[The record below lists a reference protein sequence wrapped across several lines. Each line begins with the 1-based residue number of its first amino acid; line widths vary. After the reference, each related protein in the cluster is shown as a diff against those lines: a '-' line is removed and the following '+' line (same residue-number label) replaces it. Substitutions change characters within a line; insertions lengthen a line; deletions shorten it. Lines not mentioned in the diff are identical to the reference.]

1 MKMSITR
8 FHFWRNRIGWEV
20 ILFPVFS
27 NRNYEFGTGPVLKW
41 SAMPKTNNCLR

>member
-27 NRNYEFGTGPVLKW
+27 NRNYEFGTGPVLNGLQCQKQ
-41 SAMPKTNNCLR
+41 TIV